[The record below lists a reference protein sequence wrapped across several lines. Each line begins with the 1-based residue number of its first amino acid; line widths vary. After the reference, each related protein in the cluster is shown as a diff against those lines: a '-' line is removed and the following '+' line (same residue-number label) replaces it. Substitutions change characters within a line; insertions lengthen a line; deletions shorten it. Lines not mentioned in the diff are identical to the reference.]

1 MGFLKDNFL
10 TGIEQMKEFSKS
22 LMLYLEELK
31 KKSNEAIILVILWSL
46 LFYFPKKW
54 VEYGLLPAVI
64 EILFYYFALSL
75 LMGFVKSFFVFL
87 YKKKNEY
94 TPDYFDNFIL
104 GIDRVSLLILNLTFF
119 FLFLYLLNVNIRDFM
134 TSISIFAVALVLI
147 FKDYISNMINGMIIM
162 FSPDLNL
169 KEYIKIGEHKGRIIN
184 ISFLNTEIRTEEG
197 DIVFIPNTQM
207 ITEKVT
213 NYSKSNIKKVRY
225 DFKLPLSY
233 AGKIEELTSY
243 VSKGLCKEFEGLIS
257 EENITI
263 KINTLDKDNIH
274 LILEVTSQKYNFKF
288 DDKVKTI
295 FSTLLLKFISFESRP
310 IKEMG
315 EKKDLIS
322 SDQGQKEKEVK
333 ISEIAL
339 K

>member
-10 TGIEQMKEFSKS
+10 TGIEQIKEFSKS

-31 KKSNEAIILVILWSL
+31 KKSNEAFILIILWSL

-75 LMGFVKSFFVFL
+75 LMGFIKSFFVFL

-104 GIDRVSLLILNLTFF
+104 GIDRVSFLILNLTFF
-119 FLFLYLLNVNIRDFM
+119 FLFLYLLNINIKDFM

-147 FKDYISNMINGMIIM
+147 FKDYIANMINGMIIM

-169 KEYIKIGEHKGRIIN
+169 KEYIKVGEHKGRIIN

-197 DIVFIPNTQM
+197 DIIFIPNTQM

-213 NYSKSNIKKVRY
+213 NYSKSNIKKIRY
-225 DFKLPLSY
+225 EFKLPLSY
-233 AGKIEELTSY
+233 AGKIDDLTSY
-243 VSKGLCKEFEGLIS
+243 ISKGLCKEFEGLMT
-257 EENITI
+257 EENINI

-288 DDKVKTI
+288 EDKVKSV
-295 FSTLLLKFISFESRP
+295 FSTLLIQFIAIDSKN
-310 IKEMG
+310 IKEMSDTKQSESK
-315 EKKDLIS
+315 EKKDI
-322 SDQGQKEKEVK
+322 DQKETDLVHK
-333 ISEIAL
+333 L
-339 K
+339 

>member
-1 MGFLKDNFL
+1 MGFLKENFL
-10 TGIEQMKEFSKS
+10 KGIEQIKEVFNS
-22 LMLYLEELK
+22 LLLFGEELK
-31 KKSNEAIILVILWSL
+31 KKSNEAIILVILWSF

-54 VEYGLLPAVI
+54 IEYGLLPAII

-75 LMGFVKSFFVFL
+75 LMGFIKTFFVFL

-94 TPDYFDNFIL
+94 TADYNDNFIL

-119 FLFLYLLNVNIRDFM
+119 FLFLYLLNIDIKDFV

-197 DIVFIPNTQM
+197 DIIFIPNTQM

-213 NYSKSNIKKVRY
+213 NYSKSNIKKIRY
-225 DFKLPLSY
+225 DFKLPFYY
-233 AGKIEELTSY
+233 AAKFEDLNAYI
-243 VSKGLCKEFEGLIS
+243 SKGLCKEFEGLMT
-257 EENITI
+257 EENISI
-263 KINTLDKDNIH
+263 KISNVDKDNLH
-274 LILEVTSQKYNFKF
+274 LNLEVTSQKYNFKF
-288 DDKVKTI
+288 EDKVKTT
-295 FSTLLLKFISFESRP
+295 FSTLLIHYIAIDSKN
-310 IKEMG
+310 IKEMTDTKQS
-315 EKKDLIS
+315 ESKEID
-322 SDQGQKEKEVK
+322 QKEVT
-333 ISEIAL
+333 SL
-339 K
+339 L